1 MRKMLVFLFLFL
13 LNYSF
18 GQDIHFSQNFIDRMY
33 LNPSLIGDVQEDIH
47 RISIQRKSQWNSISV
62 PFSTFATSYEHKNII
77 KGINLGAQFL
87 NDKSGDSELT
97 LNQMNIALSK
107 TFNISKVNRFSVGTI
122 LGIAQKN
129 LDFSELIF
137 EEEEDILN
145 TTFIYPDIGIGINY
159 KTNPYQILSYSV
171 GMSSFHINKPNHSFN
186 EDDNIKLKLKNNYHI
201 GVKYI
206 YQTQIVLYSD
216 VIFTNQESSK
226 ELLIGSRVEL
236 ELNEVKLIPL
246 VYYRLEDAII
256 FGIGLEKNN
265 IQANMS
271 YDVNTS
277 DLNIASNN
285 KGGFEFSLIY
295 KWKKR
300 KKNKIKTIE
309 EKCPKYL

>member
-1 MRKMLVFLFLFL
+1 MRKNLIFLFVFF

-18 GQDIHFSQNFIDRMY
+18 AQDIHFSQNFIDRMY
-33 LNPSLIGDVQEDIH
+33 LNPSLIGDLQENSH
-47 RISIQRKSQWNSISV
+47 RISVQRKSQWNSISV

-77 KGINLGAQFL
+77 EGLNLGIQFL

-97 LNQMNIALSK
+97 LNQMNIALSRN
-107 TFNISKVNRFSVGTI
+107 FNISKFNRFSIGTI

-137 EEEEDILN
+137 EEEEEILN
-145 TTFIYPDIGIGINY
+145 TSFIYPDIGVGINY

-171 GMSSFHINKPNHSFN
+171 GVSSFHINKPNHSFN
-186 EDDNIKLKLKNNYHI
+186 KDDNIKLKLKNNYYI
-201 GVKYI
+201 GIIYI
-206 YQTQIVLYSD
+206 YQTDIVLYSD
-216 VIFTNQESSK
+216 AIFTNQESSK
-226 ELLIGSRVEL
+226 ELLIGNRVEL
-236 ELNEVKLIPL
+236 ELDEIKLIPL

-271 YDVNTS
+271 YDINTS

-295 KWKKR
+295 KWKKKR
-300 KKNKIKTIE
+300 KNKIKTIE

>member
-1 MRKMLVFLFLFL
+1 MRKTLVFLFLFF

-33 LNPSLIGDVQEDIH
+33 LNPSLIGDLQENIN
-47 RISIQRKSQWNSISV
+47 RISVQRKSQWNSISV

-77 KGINLGAQFL
+77 KGLNLGVQFL
-87 NDKSGDSELT
+87 NDQSGVSELT

-107 TFNISKVNRFSVGTI
+107 NFNILKVNRFSVGTI

-137 EEEEDILN
+137 EEDEDILN
-145 TTFIYPDIGIGINY
+145 TSFIYPDIGIGMNY
-159 KTNPYQILSYSV
+159 KTNPYQILSYSIGV
-171 GMSSFHINKPNHSFN
+171 SSFHINKPNHSFN
-186 EDDNIKLKLKNNYHI
+186 EDDNIKLNLKNNYHI

-206 YQTQIVLYSD
+206 YQTDIVLYSD
-216 VIFTNQESSK
+216 AIFTNQEGSK

-236 ELNEVKLIPL
+236 ELDEVKLIPL

-271 YDVNTS
+271 YDINTS

-295 KWKKR
+295 KWKK
-300 KKNKIKTIE
+300 KKNKVETIE

>member
-1 MRKMLVFLFLFL
+1 MRKNLIFLFVFF

-18 GQDIHFSQNFIDRMY
+18 AQDIHFSQNFIDRMY
-33 LNPSLIGDVQEDIH
+33 LNPSLIGDLQENSH
-47 RISIQRKSQWNSISV
+47 RISVQRKSQWNSISV

-77 KGINLGAQFL
+77 EGLNLGIQFL

-97 LNQMNIALSK
+97 LNQMNIALSRN
-107 TFNISKVNRFSVGTI
+107 FNISKFNRFSIGTI

-137 EEEEDILN
+137 EEEEEILN
-145 TTFIYPDIGIGINY
+145 TSFIYPDIGVGINY

-171 GMSSFHINKPNHSFN
+171 GVSSFHINKPNHSFN
-186 EDDNIKLKLKNNYHI
+186 KDDNIKLKLKNNYHI
-201 GVKYI
+201 GIKYI
-206 YQTQIVLYSD
+206 YQTDIVLYSD
-216 VIFTNQESSK
+216 AIFTNQESSK
-226 ELLIGSRVEL
+226 ELLIGNRVEL
-236 ELNEVKLIPL
+236 ELDEIKLIPL

-271 YDVNTS
+271 YDINTS

-285 KGGFEFSLIY
+285 KG
-295 KWKKR
+295 K
-300 KKNKIKTIE
+300 
-309 EKCPKYL
+309 

>member
-1 MRKMLVFLFLFL
+1 MRKILVFLFLFF

-33 LNPSLIGDVQEDIH
+33 LNPALISDFDENDH
-47 RISIQRKSQWNSISV
+47 RISVQRKSQWNSVGV
-62 PFSTFATSYEHKNII
+62 PFSTFTTSYEHKNII
-77 KGINLGAQFL
+77 KGLDLGVQFL

-97 LNQMNIALSK
+97 LNQINIALSK
-107 TFNISKVNRFSVGTI
+107 NFNILKVNRFSVGTI

-137 EEEEDILN
+137 EEEEDVLN
-145 TTFIYPDIGIGINY
+145 TSFIYPDIGIGINY

-171 GMSSFHINKPNHSFN
+171 GVSSFHINKPNHSFN
-186 EDDNIKLKLKNNYHI
+186 EDDNIKLNLKNNYHF

-206 YQTQIVLYSD
+206 YQSDIIMYSD
-216 VIFTNQESSK
+216 AIFTQQESSK

-236 ELNEVKLIPL
+236 ELDEVKLIPL
-246 VYYRLEDAII
+246 VYYRLGDAII
-256 FGIGLEKNN
+256 FGMGLEKNN

-271 YDVNTS
+271 YDINTS
-277 DLNIASNN
+277 DLSIASNN

-295 KWKKR
+295 KWKK
-300 KKNKIKTIE
+300 KKKKKVETIE
-309 EKCPKYL
+309 EICPKYV

>member
-18 GQDIHFSQNFIDRMY
+18 GQDVHFSQNFIDRMY

-107 TFNISKVNRFSVGTI
+107 IFNISKVNRFSVGTI

>member
-107 TFNISKVNRFSVGTI
+107 IFNISKVNRFSVGTI

>member
-1 MRKMLVFLFLFL
+1 MTKILVFLFLFF

-33 LNPSLIGDVQEDIH
+33 LNPSLIGDLQENSH
-47 RISIQRKSQWNSISV
+47 RISVQRKSQWNSISV
-62 PFSTFATSYEHKNII
+62 PFSTFSISYEHKNII
-77 KGINLGAQFL
+77 KGLNLGVQFL

-107 TFNISKVNRFSVGTI
+107 NFNVLKVNRFSVGTI
-122 LGIAQKN
+122 LGVAQKN

-137 EEEEDILN
+137 EEEEDFLN
-145 TTFIYPDIGIGINY
+145 TSFIYPDIGIGINY
-159 KTNPYQILSYSV
+159 KTNPYQILSYNV
-171 GMSSFHINKPNHSFN
+171 GVSSFHINKPNHSFN
-186 EDDNIKLKLKNNYHI
+186 EDDNIKLSLKNNYHI

-206 YQTQIVLYSD
+206 YQSDIIVYSS
-216 VIFTNQESSK
+216 VMFTNQESSR

-236 ELNEVKLIPL
+236 ELDEVKLIPL

-256 FGIGLEKNN
+256 LGIGVEKNN

-271 YDVNTS
+271 YDINTS

-295 KWKKR
+295 KWKKK
-300 KKNKIKTIE
+300 KKNIVETIE
-309 EKCPKYL
+309 EKCPKCL

>member
-1 MRKMLVFLFLFL
+1 MKKNLVFFFLFL

-47 RISIQRKSQWNSISV
+47 RISVQRKSQWNSISV

-77 KGINLGAQFL
+77 QGLNIGAQFL

-107 TFNISKVNRFSVGTI
+107 NFNISKVNRLSVGTI
-122 LGIAQKN
+122 LGIAQRN

-145 TTFIYPDIGIGINY
+145 TSFIYPDIGIGINY
-159 KTNPYQILSYSV
+159 KTNPYQILSYCV
-171 GMSSFHINKPNHSFN
+171 GMSSFHINNPNHSFN
-186 EDDNIKLKLKNNYHI
+186 EEDNIKLKLKNNYHI

-206 YQTQIVLYSD
+206 YQTQILLYSD

-226 ELLIGSRVEL
+226 ELLIGSRVEF
-236 ELNEVKLIPL
+236 ELDEVKLIPL

-300 KKNKIKTIE
+300 KKNKIETIE

>member
-1 MRKMLVFLFLFL
+1 MRKNLIFLFVFF

-18 GQDIHFSQNFIDRMY
+18 AQDIHFSQNFIDRMY
-33 LNPSLIGDVQEDIH
+33 LNPSLIGDLQENSH
-47 RISIQRKSQWNSISV
+47 RISVQRKSQWNSISV

-77 KGINLGAQFL
+77 EGLNLGIQFL

-97 LNQMNIALSK
+97 LNQMNIALSRN
-107 TFNISKVNRFSVGTI
+107 FNISKFNRFSIGTI

-137 EEEEDILN
+137 EEEEEILN
-145 TTFIYPDIGIGINY
+145 TSFIYPDIGVGINY

-171 GMSSFHINKPNHSFN
+171 GVSSFHINKPNHSFN
-186 EDDNIKLKLKNNYHI
+186 KDDNIKLKLKNNYHI
-201 GVKYI
+201 GIKYI
-206 YQTQIVLYSD
+206 YQTDIVLYSD
-216 VIFTNQESSK
+216 AIFTNQESSK
-226 ELLIGSRVEL
+226 ELLIGNRVEL
-236 ELNEVKLIPL
+236 ELDEIKLIPL

-271 YDVNTS
+271 YDINTS

-295 KWKKR
+295 KWKKKR
-300 KKNKIKTIE
+300 KNKIKTIE

>member
-1 MRKMLVFLFLFL
+1 MRKNLIFLFVFF

-18 GQDIHFSQNFIDRMY
+18 AQDIHFSQHFIDRMY
-33 LNPSLIGDVQEDIH
+33 LNPSLIGDLQENIH
-47 RISIQRKSQWNSISV
+47 RISVQRKSQWNSISV

-77 KGINLGAQFL
+77 EGLNLGIQFL

-97 LNQMNIALSK
+97 LNQMNIALSRN
-107 TFNISKVNRFSVGTI
+107 FNISKFNRFSIGTI

-137 EEEEDILN
+137 EEEEEILN
-145 TTFIYPDIGIGINY
+145 TSFIYPDIGVGINY

-171 GMSSFHINKPNHSFN
+171 GVSAFHINKPNHSFN
-186 EDDNIKLKLKNNYHI
+186 KDDNIKLKLKNNYHI

-206 YQTQIVLYSD
+206 YQTDIVLYSD
-216 VIFTNQESSK
+216 AIFTNQESSK
-226 ELLIGSRVEL
+226 ELLIGNRVEL
-236 ELNEVKLIPL
+236 ELDEIKLIPL

-265 IQANMS
+265 IQANMT
-271 YDVNTS
+271 YDINTS

-295 KWKKR
+295 KWKKKR
-300 KKNKIKTIE
+300 KNKIKTIE

>member
-1 MRKMLVFLFLFL
+1 MRKNLIFLFVFF

-18 GQDIHFSQNFIDRMY
+18 AQDIHFSQNFIDRMY
-33 LNPSLIGDVQEDIH
+33 LNPSLIGDLQENSH
-47 RISIQRKSQWNSISV
+47 RISVQRKSQWNSISV

-77 KGINLGAQFL
+77 EGLNLGIQFL

-97 LNQMNIALSK
+97 LNQMNIALSRN
-107 TFNISKVNRFSVGTI
+107 FNISKFNRFSIGTI

-137 EEEEDILN
+137 EEEEEILN
-145 TTFIYPDIGIGINY
+145 TSFIYPDIGVGINY

-171 GMSSFHINKPNHSFN
+171 GVSSFHINKPNHSFN
-186 EDDNIKLKLKNNYHI
+186 KDDNIKLKLKNNYHI
-201 GVKYI
+201 GIKYI
-206 YQTQIVLYSD
+206 YQTNIVLYSD
-216 VIFTNQESSK
+216 AIFTNQESSK
-226 ELLIGSRVEL
+226 ELLIGNRVEL
-236 ELNEVKLIPL
+236 ELDEIKLIPL

-271 YDVNTS
+271 YDINTS

-295 KWKKR
+295 KWKKKR
-300 KKNKIKTIE
+300 KNKIKTIE